1 MKFLFFAQLILLS
14 SCFEFDTMVSKSKEF
29 YTNFLQKEFNIT
41 NSVIL
46 YISIALLFI
55 IAVVFFKFAFRK
67 KITYED
73 DNEDEESAPLKVKK
87 IKEKLL
93 STTYSTSLFLYLFW
107 NLSIS
112 FYIISLLKNNLRW

>member
-1 MKFLFFAQLILLS
+1 MTKMKFLFFAQLILLS

-87 IKEKLL
+87 IKKRNLKLPKQID
-93 STTYSTSLFLYLFW
+93 Y
-107 NLSIS
+107 N
-112 FYIISLLKNNLRW
+112 YIGIGIDS

>member
-1 MKFLFFAQLILLS
+1 MLIIKKQIIHIHIDKMKILFFAQLILLS

-55 IAVVFFKFAFRK
+55 IAVVFFKFLLRK

-87 IKEKLL
+87 IKKRNLKLPRQID
-93 STTYSTSLFLYLFW
+93 Y
-107 NLSIS
+107 N
-112 FYIISLLKNNLRW
+112 YIGIGIDS